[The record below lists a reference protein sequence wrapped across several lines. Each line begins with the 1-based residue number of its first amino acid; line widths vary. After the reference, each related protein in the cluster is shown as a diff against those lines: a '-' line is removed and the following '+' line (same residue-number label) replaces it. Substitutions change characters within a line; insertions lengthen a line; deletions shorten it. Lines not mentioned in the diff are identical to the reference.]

1 MKHIILTVLV
11 CLDVAAFTA
20 IYRRATGILTHAIL
34 EGLSEM
40 SVSTDSSVPRDLT
53 RSLLDTGVHNFT
65 VR

>member
-20 IYRRATGILTHAIL
+20 IYRRATGIVTHAIV
-34 EGLSEM
+34 ERLSEIP
-40 SVSTDSSVPRDLT
+40 VSTDSSVPRDLAEIV
-53 RSLLDTGVHNFT
+53 LDAGVHKFT

>member
-20 IYRRATGILTHAIL
+20 IYRRATEIVTHAIV
-34 EGLSEM
+34 EGLSEI

-53 RSLLDTGVHNFT
+53 RTFLDTGVHKFT